1 MIRRPPRSTLFPYTT
16 LFRSR
21 TAASDGGSSASPS
34 RGGPRSA
41 PVSGPA
47 PSTGTS
53 SCGRPPWTARCRSD
67 GNTSASGPASEC
79 HDEDGVLARGV
90 RREELDDVT
99 VVEGEP
105 RGAKALRVGGEVG
118 AAAGDA
124 GLEVGLAGGRADPKR
139 TSLDTR
145 HRDTSTAGL

>member
-1 MIRRPPRSTLFPYTT
+1 
-16 LFRSR
+16 
-21 TAASDGGSSASPS
+21 
-34 RGGPRSA
+34 
-41 PVSGPA
+41 
-47 PSTGTS
+47 S

-105 RGAKALRVGGEVG
+105 RGAKALRVGGEVS
-118 AAAGDA
+118 AAAGNA
-124 GLEVGLAGGRADPKR
+124 GLEVGEAVAAVAEHGE
-139 TSLDTR
+139 DTR
-145 HRDTSTAGL
+145 ERREEVDHRSEERRVGEGGG